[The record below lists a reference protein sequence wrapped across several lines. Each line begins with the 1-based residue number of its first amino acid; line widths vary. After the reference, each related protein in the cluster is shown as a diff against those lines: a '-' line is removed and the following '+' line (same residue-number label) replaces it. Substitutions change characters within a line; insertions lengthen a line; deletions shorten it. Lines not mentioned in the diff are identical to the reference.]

1 MEKIHFFICGHFNS
15 LQVQMLYV
23 KVYDCLNDKQN
34 CEEKKHNTFFK
45 SYQVLNCPNWLV
57 GWIGGKEVEVKKQ
70 KVNLLT

>member
-1 MEKIHFFICGHFNS
+1 
-15 LQVQMLYV
+15 MLYV

-57 GWIGGKEVEVKKQ
+57 GWLGGKEVEVKKQ
-70 KVNLLT
+70 RINLPGSPIHFWKWVGEPG